1 MMTDP
6 SCMSG
11 GMMMWGMG
19 VAGLLVAILLLLAIA
34 ALGKYLFSGKH
45 K

>member
-1 MMTDP
+1 
-6 SCMSG
+6 MSG

-19 VAGLLVAILLLLAIA
+19 IAGLLVAILLLLAIA

>member
-1 MMTDP
+1 MTDP

-19 VAGLLVAILLLLAIA
+19 FAGLLVTVLILLTIA
-34 ALGKYLFSGKH
+34 ALGKYLFSGKS

>member
-19 VAGLLVAILLLLAIA
+19 FVGFLVTVLLMFSIV
-34 ALGKYLFSGKH
+34 ALGKYLFSSKS

>member
-19 VAGLLVAILLLLAIA
+19 ITGILVTILVLFAIA
-34 ALGKYLFSGKH
+34 ALGKYLFSSKH